1 VPGSIDNAGRLR
13 TAGAP
18 LHAITPSALP
28 AVVERVVYQRGPGAG
43 SGAFY
48 TPTADD
54 LAATG
59 DMLRFEAS
67 GCPIGAAETVEIRYG
82 SIGSFPTP
90 LLTQAVADGT
100 PWSVPGVVFT
110 FSATLIVQGV
120 GATLFRWP
128 AMTGGTSLT
137 GRSLGSSQFSIG
149 YGTSNSVNRY
159 FDYAVIT
166 KIGAP

>member
-1 VPGSIDNAGRLR
+1 
-13 TAGAP
+13 
-18 LHAITPSALP
+18 
-28 AVVERVVYQRGPGAG
+28 
-43 SGAFY
+43 
-48 TPTADD
+48 
-54 LAATG
+54 
-59 DMLRFEAS
+59 MLRFEAS

-100 PWSVPGVVFT
+100 PWSVRGVLRRLDPPGVVFT